1 MTITGI
7 ETELTTAATD
17 LLLALLCLAGI
28 FIIGRSPIRRSE
40 KQRALVWIWAFGF
53 LGAAGLLG
61 AAVHGL
67 ELPAGRETFLWQP
80 LYLALGWTVSLF
92 AAGVLIDLRSRP
104 LPRWSL
110 AAFPAAGA
118 AFYAATLVF
127 AGAFIVFIL
136 YEAAALLFALGAYLY
151 LYFRDRSSYSLWM
164 AAGIAVSI
172 AAAGVQAAG
181 TVSLRIV
188 WEFDHNGIFH
198 LVQAAGVVLL
208 LRGVLPP
215 RVPRTPGPAPGPGP
229 AGR

>member
-67 ELPAGRETFLWQP
+67 ELPAGREAFLWQP

-151 LYFRDRSSYSLWM
+151 LFLRDRKTYSLWM

-172 AAAGVQAAG
+172 AAAGVQASGA
-181 TVSLRIV
+181 VSLRIV
-188 WEFDHNGIFH
+188 WEFDHNGVFH
-198 LVQAAGVVLL
+198 LVQAAGVSLL
-208 LRGVLPP
+208 LKGVLQP
-215 RVPRTPGPAPGPGP
+215 RVSHTL
-229 AGR
+229 

>member
-17 LLLALLCLAGI
+17 LLLTLLCLAGI
-28 FIIGRSPIRRSE
+28 LIIGRSAIRRSE
-40 KQRALVWIWAFGF
+40 GQRALVWMGAFGC

-67 ELPAGRETFLWQP
+67 ELSAGWENFLWQP
-80 LYLALGWTVSLF
+80 LYLALGGTVSLF
-92 AAGVLIDLRSRP
+92 AAGVLIDLRGRP
-104 LPRWSL
+104 LPRWGIAGLL
-110 AAFPAAGA
+110 AAGGL
-118 AFYAATLVF
+118 FYAATLVF
-127 AGAFIVFIL
+127 SGAFIVFL
-136 YEAAALLFALGAYLY
+136 FYEAAALLFALGAYLC
-151 LYFRDRSSYSLWM
+151 LFFRNRKAYSLWM

-172 AAAGVQAAG
+172 AAAGVQASG
-181 TVSLRIV
+181 SVSLRIV
-188 WEFDHNGIFH
+188 WEFDHNGVFH

-215 RVPRTPGPAPGPGP
+215 RVPGISRPVPGPGP